1 MKNKVDLL
9 ERRGHDGNKVIGDG
23 FKDGLGCCLLGE
35 AVVALKKRKIE
46 KSNV

>member
-35 AVVALKKRKIE
+35 AVVALKEKENRKE
-46 KSNV
+46 